1 MNDLHNAQLHG
12 GSFSD
17 VAKGTVVQ
25 NTTRALTQSKMRPHE
40 MFWEQLWEY
49 IGKYGLTM
57 VVVTVSS
64 GFLIGYFLH
73 YIMNIRPLK
82 KRMNIDK
89 RIQEAEEEESKLE
102 NRENSDTF
110 EDDPVEKDQKQ
121 VGVVKG
127 MMNVKVLASL
137 RRKPL
142 KENTRIEPWET
153 KREERKKPIFEDR
166 VQNGTNS
173 DIEES
178 DNLVVTQNSGKKRSQ
193 SLQEVAILLEADVVP
208 DVNTRGEKA
217 NFPLQIGEPELAGTL
232 EISVEP
238 TIIFAR
244 KFVEVSEDMI
254 ESKRHVAWCSCNCS
268 LSDRDLLHTLG
279 KLHGKLATAQ
289 LRAKT
294 RKMQADMTAEERDD
308 EARTKAKQLES
319 IMSLVMQNQEK
330 FGMTSED
337 DIKEQ
342 LNMYNF

>member
-25 NTTRALTQSKMRPHE
+25 NTTRALTQSYPLCNITCDPVQESKMRPHE

-232 EISVEP
+232 EIS
-238 TIIFAR
+238 
-244 KFVEVSEDMI
+244 
-254 ESKRHVAWCSCNCS
+254 NCS

>member
-1 MNDLHNAQLHG
+1 
-12 GSFSD
+12 
-17 VAKGTVVQ
+17 
-25 NTTRALTQSKMRPHE
+25 MRPHE

-64 GFLIGYFLH
+64 GFLIGYSLY

-127 MMNVKVLASL
+127 MMNANVLASL

-142 KENTRIEPWET
+142 EESTRIEPWET

-166 VQNGTNS
+166 VQDGTNS

-178 DNLVVTQNSGKKRSQ
+178 DNLVVTQNSAKKRSQ
-193 SLQEVAILLEADVVP
+193 SLQE
-208 DVNTRGEKA
+208 
-217 NFPLQIGEPELAGTL
+217 
-232 EISVEP
+232 
-238 TIIFAR
+238 
-244 KFVEVSEDMI
+244 
-254 ESKRHVAWCSCNCS
+254 NCS

>member
-25 NTTRALTQSKMRPHE
+25 NTTRALTQSYPLCNITCDPVQESKMRPHE

-193 SLQEVAILLEADVVP
+193 SLQE
-208 DVNTRGEKA
+208 
-217 NFPLQIGEPELAGTL
+217 
-232 EISVEP
+232 
-238 TIIFAR
+238 
-244 KFVEVSEDMI
+244 
-254 ESKRHVAWCSCNCS
+254 NCS